1 MPSKAQLIAARSW
14 PGLIARHR
22 PRGLSNNVSG
32 GGVPARAPDREITGW
47 IWRLKRL
54 EDLLGGTIALLAF
67 AVPMLLIA
75 LAIKLDSPGPA
86 LFRQRRTG
94 LHNRDFEMLK
104 FRTMHHHAAEPTGCT
119 QVTRGD
125 PRVTRLGAFL
135 RRTSLDELPQ
145 IFNVLRGE
153 MSLVGPRPH
162 APGTRAGGRLFEEI
176 MADYAARHVM
186 KPGITG
192 LAQVRGL
199 RGETRTE
206 DALIRR
212 VESDFE
218 YISEWSLW
226 LDFLILLRTAIC
238 VLRMRNAY

>member
-1 MPSKAQLIAARSW
+1 MFRQADNSAALNW
-14 PGLIARHR
+14 PGPIARHPLR
-22 PRGLSNNVSG
+22 DPNNDLT
-32 GGVPARAPDREITGW
+32 RF

-54 EDLLGGTIALLAF
+54 EDLLGGAIALLAF
-67 AVPMLLIA
+67 GLPMGLIA
-75 LAIKLDSPGPA
+75 LAIKLDSPGPT
-86 LFRQRRTG
+86 LFRQRRIG
-94 LHNRDFEMLK
+94 LHNRDFQMLK
-104 FRTMHHHAAEPTGCT
+104 FRTMHHCHAEPESCT
-119 QVTRGD
+119 QATRND
-125 PRVTRLGAFL
+125 PRLTRLGAFL

-162 APGTRAGGRLFEEI
+162 APGTRAGGRLFEEVVH
-176 MADYAARHVM
+176 DYAGRHVM

-206 DALIRR
+206 DALVQR

-218 YISEWSLW
+218 YIRRWSLG
-226 LDFLILLRTAIC
+226 LDLLILLRTAIC